1 MGLNKRIQALM
12 DKIEPDRAPA
22 MRALF
27 DDLHWEDVPKD
38 EVPSI
43 WALRRAMS
51 PEGPRVLLFESEEDP
66 LAAKD
71 ETDFLHCLTHSGA
84 DLSRLWAE
92 DPVPELEEVAA
103 DGEQNTDELILPA
116 PPEAAPD

>member
-51 PEGPRVLLFESEEDP
+51 PEGPRVLLFESEEEP
-66 LAAKD
+66 LAAKE
-71 ETDFLHCLTHSGA
+71 ETDFLHCLPRGG
-84 DLSRLWAE
+84 DLSKLWAE
-92 DPVPELEEVAA
+92 EPAPEPEEVAA
-103 DGEQNTDELILPA
+103 AGEQNTDELILPE